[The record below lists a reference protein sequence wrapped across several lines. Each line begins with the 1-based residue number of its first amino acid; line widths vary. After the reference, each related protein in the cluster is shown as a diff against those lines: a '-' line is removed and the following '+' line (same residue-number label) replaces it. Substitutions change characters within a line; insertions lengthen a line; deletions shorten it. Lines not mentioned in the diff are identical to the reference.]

1 MKIASLLAGVA
12 VVALSATAVSAQSVS
27 TFSRGQYTVGAGIP
41 GGSGVASTTVNVPS
55 LGGLLGA
62 GQNALNIVR
71 ANNPDSITSA
81 WHATGASVGNVGGAG
96 ERFDNAT
103 FSLQGTVSTDCAFY
117 TGTSNVLSFDFG
129 QIGVYVSDNTGAAAA
144 FTMVAPAAMNF
155 DTNLAG
161 CNTANT
167 VSISKNDIRG
177 LVNNSGS
184 GYDTDVFQ
192 ANLPYIVAASYT
204 APTTNTVA
212 QGSLQTLTVGAGAN
226 AASSGQH
233 GAWKSNM
240 DIEVTIPQAQLA
252 LLAGQ
257 YSGNFT
263 VTIAAL

>member
-41 GGSGVASTTVNVPS
+41 GGSGVASVTINVPS
-55 LGGLLGA
+55 FLNG
-62 GQNALNIVR
+62 NAANIVR
-71 ANNPDSITSA
+71 ANNPNSVASA

-103 FSLQGTVSTDCAFY
+103 FSLQGNVSTDCAFY

-240 DIEVTIPQAQLA
+240 DIEVTIPQADLA